1 MWIISEG
8 SVPGLEEGQR
18 RSLAVLFPHLIICSR
33 GADRKQQFLIIC
45 FSLADAWSRV
55 SFLFILQELGRWC
68 GWREPPRWQNV
79 GGCVFVSRRLVNLL
93 WRILK
98 GDHMVQERNTLT
110 FSSIPPLSR
119 GYSHA
124 SPTTSAFSKGLWLWR
139 LRGGAH
145 SLGFFGPE
153 ALTGEVVSEHPTC
166 TKLQLKSSFLL
177 LQWNNDQF
185 MDNDL
190 TFNLQLQV
198 TLLS

>member
-1 MWIISEG
+1 MNYFRGERARFGGGSTPQPSCSIS
-8 SVPGLEEGQR
+8 SPHH
-18 RSLAVLFPHLIICSR
+18 LFS
-33 GADRKQQFLIIC
+33 
-45 FSLADAWSRV
+45 WSRQEATV
-55 SFLFILQELGRWC
+55 FNYLFFLGRCMESRLLLFILQELGRWC